1 MIQPLQVSAI
11 QHIYIHP
18 HTCTYG
24 QAYLTHACSYSLN
37 GSNHSIIA
45 SHTNASC
52 SHMLTI
58 LTISSQYCMIPN
70 SHNATFSSFLIS
82 RPTIG
87 PDPKAT
93 TLHGQRIYIYYAPGP
108 VSSSL
113 LQSAWGATPLTYEPE
128 PATKCMRM
136 VVFRSN
142 RASSCYKVHEN
153 GTRPVGHLVI
163 THINFILAQF
173 HSFQGINRDHTMQCH
188 TRTTTQCKVT
198 PAQSPNVVSNLNLD
212 IQCAWHTFS
221 CQ

>member
-1 MIQPLQVSAI
+1 MIQPLHVSAI

-24 QAYLTHACSYSLN
+24 QAYFTHACSSFLN

-45 SHTNASC
+45 SYTNASC

-58 LTISSQYCMIPN
+58 LTISSQYCMIHN
-70 SHNATFSSFLIS
+70 SHNAMFSSFLIS

-93 TLHGQRIYIYYAPGP
+93 TLHGQRIYYAPGP

-113 LQSAWGATPLTYEPE
+113 LQSARGATPLTYEPE

-136 VVFRSN
+136 VVFWTY
-142 RASSCYKVHEN
+142 RASS
-153 GTRPVGHLVI
+153 RI
-163 THINFILAQF
+163 TLI
-173 HSFQGINRDHTMQCH
+173 
-188 TRTTTQCKVT
+188 RTAH
-198 PAQSPNVVSNLNLD
+198 PA
-212 IQCAWHTFS
+212 
-221 CQ
+221 